1 MMLDPY
7 LTPYAK
13 LKMDQILSIRTKAI
27 KLLQE
32 KIIINLCDLGLSNS
46 FLDKPPKAHATREK
60 IDKLHIIKI

>member
-1 MMLDPY
+1 
-7 LTPYAK
+7 
-13 LKMDQILSIRTKAI
+13 MDQILSIRTKAI

-60 IDKLHIIKI
+60 IDKLDIIKI

>member
-13 LKMDQILSIRTKAI
+13 LKMDQILRTKAI

-32 KIIINLCDLGLSNS
+32 EIIINLCDLGLSNS

-60 IDKLHIIKI
+60 HR